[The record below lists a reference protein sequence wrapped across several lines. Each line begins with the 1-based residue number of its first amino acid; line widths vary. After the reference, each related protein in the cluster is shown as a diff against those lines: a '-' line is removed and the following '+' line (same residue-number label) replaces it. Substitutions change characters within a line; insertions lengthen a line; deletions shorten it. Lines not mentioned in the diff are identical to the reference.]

1 LALSGPFFLDTSVL
15 LGGLVEIPGR
25 NAGALRVM
33 DAAFTGELA
42 PVTTAW
48 HCCLEFYAVATRLPE
63 ELRLTPADVL
73 ALLEEQVFPRFEIAQ
88 LPAGAGREVLA
99 AAAREEIGGGR
110 VYDHHLAEV
119 ARLAG
124 AAVVVTD
131 NLRHFAALSRHGI
144 RLLDSQGMA
153 AELAG

>member
-1 LALSGPFFLDTSVL
+1 MALSGPYFLDTSVL

-25 NAGALRVM
+25 SAGALRVM
-33 DAAFTGELA
+33 DAAFAGELA
-42 PVTTAW
+42 PLLTAW
-48 HCCLEFYAVATRLPE
+48 HCCLELYAVATRLPE
-63 ELRLTPADVL
+63 ELRLPPEEAL
-73 ALLEEQVFPRFEIAQ
+73 ALLEEQIFPRFEIAQ
-88 LPAGAGREVLA
+88 IPPDSGPAVLSAAVREA
-99 AAAREEIGGGR
+99 IAGGR

-131 NLRHFAALSRHGI
+131 NLRHFGVLLRHGL
-144 RLLDSQGMA
+144 RLVNSEDLA

>member
-25 NAGALRVM
+25 NVGALRVM
-33 DAAFTGELA
+33 DAAFAGELS
-42 PVTTAW
+42 PLVTAW

-63 ELRLTPADVL
+63 ELRVTPADAL
-73 ALLEEQVFPRFEIAQ
+73 ALLAEQVFPRFEIAQ
-88 LPAGAGREVLA
+88 LPGGSGPEALA
-99 AAAREEIGGGR
+99 AAAREGIAGGR

-131 NLRHFAALSRHGI
+131 NLRHFGALLRHGVRI
-144 RLLDSQGMA
+144 LDSEGMA
-153 AELAG
+153 AELAT